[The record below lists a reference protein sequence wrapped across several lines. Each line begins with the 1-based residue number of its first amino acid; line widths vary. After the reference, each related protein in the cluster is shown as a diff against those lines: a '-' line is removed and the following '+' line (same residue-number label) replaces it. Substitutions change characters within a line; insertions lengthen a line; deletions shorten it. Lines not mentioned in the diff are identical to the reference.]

1 MMTDWNVEEAKDSIT
16 NGRDSIVLGAFG
28 CGVNKRARVI
38 KKVKSKTKMMI
49 ARNLLVR
56 IAVALLPMTVAAMT
70 NPPYDLYGYLADAT
84 DNPPLNYMK
93 VCEPGR
99 TGEANASYV
108 VLGISYPRT
117 YQAVSGSYNGD
128 LVVPAYID
136 GLPVRKVNE
145 AAFIECSSLRS
156 VRFPHTLREI
166 GARAFVDCLQLTNVT
181 FETGIATIG
190 DFAFSNCVSLASIT
204 FPKSLSR
211 LGARC
216 FQGCI
221 ALEDVYFLG
230 NAPRLKIPSMT
241 DKSGLGESIFRNY
254 GYYERFKVHI
264 NRNTMGWI
272 APYVKG
278 VPEKWPVDYGYMQ
291 AHETVEESGGGTLA
305 EETGFVTVVTEIKG
319 GSVAIPETWAA
330 QFPSYVAKFGSDFTA
345 SLTKPTGKKDAAG
358 NSLQVWQDYV
368 AGTDPTNPDDTFR
381 ATISLESGNPVIS
394 WEPQLPAAEAAKRTY
409 TIYGRQSLL
418 SGDWSVVP
426 EGQARNYN
434 FFKVSVEMRSAGN

>member
-1 MMTDWNVEEAKDSIT
+1 MKTINQIIRT
-16 NGRDSIVLGAFG
+16 IV
-28 CGVNKRARVI
+28 V
-38 KKVKSKTKMMI
+38 
-49 ARNLLVR
+49 
-56 IAVALLPMTVAAMT
+56 LLPVAGAAIT
-70 NPPYDLYGYLADAT
+70 NPPYDLYGYLADST

-99 TGEANASYV
+99 TEEANASYV

-117 YQAVSGSYNGD
+117 YQAVNGNYSGD

-181 FETGIATIG
+181 FEAGITTIG
-190 DFAFSNCVSLASIT
+190 DSAFSNCVSLASIT

-216 FQGCI
+216 FQGCV
-221 ALEDVYFLG
+221 ALTDVYFLG
-230 NAPRLKIPSMT
+230 NAPRLVALPMT
-241 DKSGLGESIFRNY
+241 DKSGLGESIYRQW

-264 NRNTMGWI
+264 NRNTYGWI
-272 APYVKG
+272 SPYEKG

-291 AHETVEESGGGTLA
+291 AHETVEESGGGTQA
-305 EETGFVTVVTEIKG
+305 AETGFVTVVTEIKG
-319 GSVAIPETWAA
+319 GVVAVPATWAA
-330 QFPSYVAKFGSDFTA
+330 NFPSYAEKFGSDFTA
-345 SLTKPTGKKDAAG
+345 SLTKPTGKKDATG
-358 NSLQVWQDYV
+358 NNLQVWQDYV

-381 ATISLESGNPVIS
+381 AKVSIVGDEPVVS
-394 WEPQLPAAEAAKRTY
+394 WEPTLSAAEAAKRTY
-409 TIYGRQSLL
+409 TIYGRQSLY
-418 SGDWSVVP
+418 SGDWVP
-426 EGQARNYN
+426 VAAEHTKNYN
-434 FFKVSVEMRSAGN
+434 FFKVTVEMK

>member
-1 MMTDWNVEEAKDSIT
+1 
-16 NGRDSIVLGAFG
+16 
-28 CGVNKRARVI
+28 
-38 KKVKSKTKMMI
+38 MI
-49 ARNLLVR
+49 ARNLLAR
-56 IAVALLPMTVAAMT
+56 IAVVMLPMTVAAIT
-70 NPPYDLYGYLADAT
+70 NPPYDLYGYLADST

-99 TGEANASYV
+99 TNEANASYV
-108 VLGISYPRT
+108 VLGISFPRT
-117 YQAVSGSYNGD
+117 YQAVSGNYSGD

-181 FETGIATIG
+181 FETGVTTIG
-190 DFAFSNCVSLASIT
+190 DSAFSNCVSLASIT

-216 FQGCI
+216 FQGCV
-221 ALEDVYFLG
+221 ALQDVYFLG
-230 NAPRLKIPSMT
+230 NAPRLVIPSMA
-241 DKSGLGESIFRNY
+241 DKSGLGESIYRQW

-264 NRNTMGWI
+264 NRNTYGWI
-272 APYVKG
+272 SPYEKG

-319 GSVAIPETWAA
+319 GAVAVPATWAVN
-330 QFPSYVAKFGSDFTA
+330 FPSYAEKFGSDFTA

-368 AGTDPTNPDDTFR
+368 AGTDPTDVNDTFR
-381 ATISLESGNPVIS
+381 ATISMVGDEPVVS
-394 WEPQLPAAEAAKRTY
+394 WEPVLSSAEAAKRTY
-409 TIYGRQSLL
+409 TIYGRQSLY
-418 SGDWSVVP
+418 SGDWTPVAA
-426 EGQARNYN
+426 GHAKGYN
-434 FFKVSVEMRSAGN
+434 FFKVTVEMK